1 MILSRGKFLISIHT
15 LSILL
20 VGITVWHQILD
31 FSLLICYIFITY
43 CKFSTLAKNDMY
55 WNTSTMIGAAMA
67 TVQTDNSQIPVLP
80 EDVPVIMPE
89 LPTRFTIT
97 TTQQF
102 KAISD
107 PTRSRILGIIQNQPA
122 TAKQIADRLDATPG
136 AIGHHLHVLEAA
148 GLAKVIARRLVRGI
162 VANYYT
168 RTARIFTYDFP
179 DEVAGGGVGSLE
191 IMSKARD
198 ELVEAL
204 VDVESSPHQ
213 TMSFPH
219 VRISSERMQAYF
231 ERIDALLEDLLH
243 EP

>member
-1 MILSRGKFLISIHT
+1 M
-15 LSILL
+15 
-20 VGITVWHQILD
+20 V
-31 FSLLICYIFITY
+31 
-43 CKFSTLAKNDMY
+43 
-55 WNTSTMIGAAMA
+55 

-89 LPTRFTIT
+89 LPTGLTIT
-97 TTQQF
+97 TAQQF

-168 RTARIFTYDFP
+168 RTARIFLYDLP
-179 DEVAGGGVGSLE
+179 EE
-191 IMSKARD
+191 IKGDLSVELDIMTRARD
-198 ELVEAL
+198 ELAEAIVTVDDPLRKDGFPHIRLSQERAETYHERLEAL
-204 VDVESSPHQ
+204 IDEMLNEAPDPSGEVYGIFIAMFKAPAYMQGSS
-213 TMSFPH
+213 TSVSTGEAI
-219 VRISSERMQAYF
+219 VRDDGEEQ
-231 ERIDALLEDLLH
+231 
-243 EP
+243 